1 MTTLRPAV
9 RRCLRSAKRRCGD
22 DRGSATVWMIGV
34 TFATFLMVGLVID
47 GGVMLRA
54 RSDAFGIAASAARV
68 GAQQLDSDAAV
79 EGEAVLDPVAAEA
92 AALDYLA
99 AQGVTGSVQVEGDV
113 VRVSVTTTADLR
125 LLSLVGGGSATF
137 DATAEARAIKVDPP

>member
-1 MTTLRPAV
+1 MIKLTRSVKPRFRRV
-9 RRCLRSAKRRCGD
+9 RRCRD

-34 TFATFLMVGLVID
+34 TFAAFMMVGLVID

-54 RSDAFGIAASAARV
+54 RSDAFSIAASAARV

-79 EGEAVLDPVAAEA
+79 EGQAVLDPVAAEA

-99 AQGVTGSVQVEGDV
+99 ARGVTGSVTVDGDI
-113 VRVSVTTTADLR
+113 VRVSVSTTAR
-125 LLSLVGGGSATF
+125 LQMLSLAGAGTARF
-137 DATAEARAIKVDPP
+137 DATAEAHATKVAPP

>member
-1 MTTLRPAV
+1 MIKLTRSGMQRHRRD
-9 RRCLRSAKRRCGD
+9 RRCHD

-54 RSDAFGIAASAARV
+54 RSDAFSLAASAARV
-68 GAQQLDSDAAV
+68 GAQQLDGDAAV
-79 EGEAVLDPVAAEA
+79 EGQAVLDPVRAEA

-99 AQGVTGSVQVEGDV
+99 SRGVTGSVTVEGDI
-113 VRVSVTTTADLR
+113 VRVSVSTTAHLQI
-125 LLSLVGGGSATF
+125 LSLAGASTATF
-137 DATAEARAIKVDPP
+137 DAAAEAHATKVAPP